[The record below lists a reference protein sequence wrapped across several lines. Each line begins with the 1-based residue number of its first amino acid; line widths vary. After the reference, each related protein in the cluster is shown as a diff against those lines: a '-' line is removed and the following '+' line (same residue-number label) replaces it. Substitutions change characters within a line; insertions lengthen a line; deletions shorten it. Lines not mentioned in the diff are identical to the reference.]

1 MILTEDQLQA
11 LEKAMQEKEALGEIE
26 MERPG
31 YLGAQH
37 TFYVGSLKGVGR
49 IYQQMFIDTFCKVGF
64 AKV

>member
-1 MILTEDQLQA
+1 
-11 LEKAMQEKEALGEIE
+11 MQEKEALGEIE